1 LFEFPETTAAFCVSP
16 ASSSHPVQIQEAM
29 ISVTLFTLLA
39 CVAQIHAEEV
49 HVATNDIDNFV
60 GNLVDNTDNL
70 YAETDENGDDSLDSE
85 EEEDSDETE
94 DEEEELAESMADELA
109 DKLVDRVLKTSFLPK
124 ADMETTTLAKNNEAQ
139 IRRRL
144 NDELE
149 DDKTLADY
157 SDEEL
162 ESMLHRAGGGSSS
175 DVEAAPAR
183 KLIVKA
189 MKAMKVM
196 KAVTVMKAMKAMK
209 AIKQK
214 KKRVSKIAKG
224 RMAKSL
230 VFSGARVK
238 TSGGL
243 TKADLIRN
251 KNGKI
256 VSKKQQAAGK
266 KAYNNIKA
274 WATAVSKA
282 RKSLSLK
289 GFVPIKKGTPLYTK
303 TKSFYR

>member
-1 LFEFPETTAAFCVSP
+1 
-16 ASSSHPVQIQEAM
+16 M
-29 ISVTLFTLLA
+29 
-39 CVAQIHAEEV
+39 
-49 HVATNDIDNFV
+49 
-60 GNLVDNTDNL
+60 GDNTDNL

-109 DKLVDRVLKTSFLPK
+109 DKLVDRVLKTSILPK

-183 KLIVKA
+183 KLIV
-189 MKAMKVM
+189 
-196 KAVTVMKAMKAMK
+196 KAMKAMK

-282 RKSLSLK
+282 RKSLGLK
-289 GFVPIKKGTPLYTK
+289 GFVPIKKGTPFYAK

>member
-1 LFEFPETTAAFCVSP
+1 
-16 ASSSHPVQIQEAM
+16 M
-29 ISVTLFTLLA
+29 GTLLA
-39 CVAQIHAEEV
+39 CDAQIHAEEV

-70 YAETDENGDDSLDSE
+70 YAETDENGDDSLDRE

-94 DEEEELAESMADELA
+94 DEEEELAE
-109 DKLVDRVLKTSFLPK
+109 KLVDRVLKTSFLPK

>member
-1 LFEFPETTAAFCVSP
+1 
-16 ASSSHPVQIQEAM
+16 
-29 ISVTLFTLLA
+29 
-39 CVAQIHAEEV
+39 
-49 HVATNDIDNFV
+49 
-60 GNLVDNTDNL
+60 
-70 YAETDENGDDSLDSE
+70 
-85 EEEDSDETE
+85 
-94 DEEEELAESMADELA
+94 MADELA

-189 MKAMKVM
+189 MKAMK
-196 KAVTVMKAMKAMK
+196 AM
-209 AIKQK
+209 KQK

-274 WATAVSKA
+274 WATAVPKA
-282 RKSLSLK
+282 RKSLVLK

>member
-1 LFEFPETTAAFCVSP
+1 MDKA
-16 ASSSHPVQIQEAM
+16 
-29 ISVTLFTLLA
+29 
-39 CVAQIHAEEV
+39 
-49 HVATNDIDNFV
+49 
-60 GNLVDNTDNL
+60 VDNLEDDMDQL
-70 YAETDENGDDSLDSE
+70 YAKTDENGNEVVEGEEGEDSE
-85 EEEDSDETE
+85 DPEEDGEI
-94 DEEEELAESMADELA
+94 LAESMADELA
-109 DKLVDRVLKTSFLPK
+109 DKLVNRVLKTSLLPK
-124 ADMETTTLAKNNEAQ
+124 VDMETTTLGKSDEAKV
-139 IRRRL
+139 RRRL

-162 ESMLHRAGGGSSS
+162 EAMLHRAGGGASS

-189 MKAMKVM
+189 MKAM

-282 RKSLSLK
+282 RKSLALK

>member
-1 LFEFPETTAAFCVSP
+1 
-16 ASSSHPVQIQEAM
+16 
-29 ISVTLFTLLA
+29 
-39 CVAQIHAEEV
+39 
-49 HVATNDIDNFV
+49 
-60 GNLVDNTDNL
+60 
-70 YAETDENGDDSLDSE
+70 
-85 EEEDSDETE
+85 
-94 DEEEELAESMADELA
+94 
-109 DKLVDRVLKTSFLPK
+109 
-124 ADMETTTLAKNNEAQ
+124 METTTLAKNNEAQ

-189 MKAMKVM
+189 MKAMK
-196 KAVTVMKAMKAMK
+196 

-224 RMAKSL
+224 RRAKSL

-282 RKSLSLK
+282 RKSLALK

>member
-1 LFEFPETTAAFCVSP
+1 
-16 ASSSHPVQIQEAM
+16 
-29 ISVTLFTLLA
+29 
-39 CVAQIHAEEV
+39 
-49 HVATNDIDNFV
+49 
-60 GNLVDNTDNL
+60 
-70 YAETDENGDDSLDSE
+70 
-85 EEEDSDETE
+85 
-94 DEEEELAESMADELA
+94 MADELA

-196 KAVTVMKAMKAMK
+196 KAMKAMK

-214 KKRVSKIAKG
+214 KKRVSKIA
-224 RMAKSL
+224 R
-230 VFSGARVK
+230 
-238 TSGGL
+238 
-243 TKADLIRN
+243 
-251 KNGKI
+251 
-256 VSKKQQAAGK
+256 AG
-266 KAYNNIKA
+266 
-274 WATAVSKA
+274 WQSH
-282 RKSLSLK
+282 LS
-289 GFVPIKKGTPLYTK
+289 
-303 TKSFYR
+303 SQ